1 MSDSEKKTGIG
12 HDDDGNV
19 DDRRVAAWLIIV
31 TALAISVLDLFNA
44 LSANEAL
51 VNTMFLAGV
60 GLFGATV
67 AEKFKRT

>member
-1 MSDSEKKTGIG
+1 MEGQGIG
-12 HDDDGNV
+12 RDDDGNI
-19 DDRRVAAWLIIV
+19 DDRRVAAWLIIL
-31 TALAISVLDLFNA
+31 TALTISVADLFGG

-67 AEKFKRT
+67 AEKFKK